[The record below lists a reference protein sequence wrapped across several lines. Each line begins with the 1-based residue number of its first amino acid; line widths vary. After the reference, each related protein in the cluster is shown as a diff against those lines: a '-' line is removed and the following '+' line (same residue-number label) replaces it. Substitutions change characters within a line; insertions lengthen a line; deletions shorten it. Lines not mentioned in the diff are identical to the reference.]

1 MKDLMIKAADI
12 VEGLENVEEVR
23 LYEYPLG
30 HPHERNGHTHS
41 LVIHFED
48 DENGEARESKMYLF
62 NKEERQWEPYKR
74 SRKEKQ

>member
-23 LYEYPLG
+23 LQGVPYERDGNMHY
-30 HPHERNGHTHS
+30 S

-48 DENGEARESKMYLF
+48 DENGEPRQSKMYLF
-62 NKEERQWEPYKR
+62 
-74 SRKEKQ
+74 SKEKQQWELYR